1 MISPD
6 AVTPA
11 GQDRLGQAGFLHS
24 GDLLVDDDGRFEIF
38 VGPERR
44 GHNWLQT
51 RPEPTLVAVRQFFL
65 DRDNEA
71 PISVR
76 IECLDHDDLPSPLSA
91 EQLGRALES
100 AAAFVAGCSTVFT
113 GWVDDLGAKARN
125 ALTLEAGPMQGAW
138 GDPNQIFRHGTY
150 DLNDGEA
157 LRTSPDSQGG
167 FSLYTTG
174 FSTENRMLSVQELE
188 GGPHLGH
195 EQLGLLEGG
204 EVAAHLGLVP
214 VPDVGVALLS
224 PALAGPEDLVGED
237 AAR

>member
-1 MISPD
+1 M
-6 AVTPA
+6 TPA

-51 RPEPTLVAVRQFFL
+51 RPESLIAVRQFFL
-65 DRDNEA
+65 DRDNEV

-91 EQLGRALES
+91 EQLGRAVES

-157 LRTSPDSQGG
+157 C
-167 FSLYTTG
+167 
-174 FSTENRMLSVQELE
+174 
-188 GGPHLGH
+188 
-195 EQLGLLEGG
+195 GLLRILRADFPSIRR
-204 EVAAHLGLVP
+204 VS
-214 VPDVGVALLS
+214 LLRIACCQS
-224 PALAGPEDLVGED
+224 RNLK
-237 AAR
+237 AARISATNGSGCSKAAKWPPTSGSFQYLMSV